1 MEHCPGLARSL
12 LEAASIGSD
21 PPLNMP
27 LPHTRVMMATNKGNL
42 LFLQCYTVQDACLC
56 RGSFHDYCTSRAP
69 KVQV

>member
-27 LPHTRVMMATNKGNL
+27 LPHTRIMMTANKGNF
-42 LFLQCYTVQDACLC
+42 LFVQCHIVQNACLC
-56 RGSFHDYCTSRAP
+56 RCSVP
-69 KVQV
+69 